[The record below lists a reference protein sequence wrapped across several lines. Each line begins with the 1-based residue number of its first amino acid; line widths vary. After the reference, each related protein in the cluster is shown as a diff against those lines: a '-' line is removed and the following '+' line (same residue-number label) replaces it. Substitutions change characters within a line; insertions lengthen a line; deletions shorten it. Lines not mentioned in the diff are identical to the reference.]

1 MKTREKR
8 DKMLLTLALLEQLE
22 QDEELKEFESCEH
35 RENRKGN
42 KGAQSG
48 TAHVFS
54 RQHEERMEQLFKM
67 AALQEK
73 KKKRRRRMRKAAAGL
88 AACLAVSVYMGFT
101 SSAFRTPVLNFFTE
115 VRETYSE
122 LLVEKDDRK
131 GVTEHFQEYEPEY
144 TVKGFYVDVIQE
156 KKDYFIIFYVADNGQ
171 WYDFY
176 YYKEPHNSQVD
187 TEDLVEVEI
196 NGRQG
201 MLYQK
206 EDYNQTVVRSTAGQF
221 GVVGNISALEE
232 EKVLESV
239 KIQAIE
245 LKNKNF
251 Y

>member
-22 QDEELKEFESCEH
+22 QDEELKEFESCER

-144 TVKGFYVDVIQE
+144 TVKGFYVVAVKE
-156 KKDYFIIFYVADNGQ
+156 KKENA
-171 WYDFY
+171 
-176 YYKEPHNSQVD
+176 
-187 TEDLVEVEI
+187 
-196 NGRQG
+196 
-201 MLYQK
+201 
-206 EDYNQTVVRSTAGQF
+206 
-221 GVVGNISALEE
+221 
-232 EKVLESV
+232 
-239 KIQAIE
+239 
-245 LKNKNF
+245 
-251 Y
+251 

>member
-22 QDEELKEFESCEH
+22 QDEELKEFESCER
-35 RENRKGN
+35 RENGKGN

-144 TVKGFYVDVIQE
+144 TVKGFYVVAVKE
-156 KKDYFIIFYVADNGQ
+156 KKGECLISYESEQGQ

-176 YYKEPHNSQVD
+176 YYKE
-187 TEDLVEVEI
+187 I
-196 NGRQG
+196 GRASCR
-201 MLYQK
+201 
-206 EDYNQTVVRSTAGQF
+206 ERV
-221 GVVGNISALEE
+221 
-232 EKVLESV
+232 
-239 KIQAIE
+239 
-245 LKNKNF
+245 
-251 Y
+251 

>member
-22 QDEELKEFESCEH
+22 QDEELKEFESCER

-48 TAHVFS
+48 AAHVFS

-73 KKKRRRRMRKAAAGL
+73 KKKRRRRMRKAATGL

-144 TVKGFYVDVIQE
+144 TVKGFYVSSLEE
-156 KKDYFIIFYVADNGQ
+156 KKEYFKIYYTNTEGGWYYVTC
-171 WYDFY
+171 
-176 YYKEPHNSQVD
+176 YKMARSTYVD
-187 TEDLVEVEI
+187 TEDIVEGTLKIGEENARIYDKGSYTQLV
-196 NGRQG
+196 
-201 MLYQK
+201 LYK
-206 EDYNQTVVRSTAGQF
+206 DMYQF
-221 GVVGNISALEE
+221 SVIGNIEIEE
-232 EKVLESV
+232 MQQILMSIP
-239 KIQAIE
+239 KI
-245 LKNKNF
+245 N
-251 Y
+251 

>member
-22 QDEELKEFESCEH
+22 QDEELKEFESCER

-48 TAHVFS
+48 AAHVFS

-144 TVKGFYVDVIQE
+144 TVKGFYVSLVKEKEENLLYHMWQKRDSGTIFTITRSHIIHTLIQ
-156 KKDYFIIFYVADNGQ
+156 K
-171 WYDFY
+171 
-176 YYKEPHNSQVD
+176 S
-187 TEDLVEVEI
+187 
-196 NGRQG
+196 
-201 MLYQK
+201 
-206 EDYNQTVVRSTAGQF
+206 
-221 GVVGNISALEE
+221 
-232 EKVLESV
+232 
-239 KIQAIE
+239 
-245 LKNKNF
+245 
-251 Y
+251 